1 MLKLS
6 QWKTFSYYYLWK
18 YVSLAFVII
27 KDKKI
32 SEKILWGTQIISQ
45 TISPVLSHFQAS
57 FGLMKFSATTK
68 VEC

>member
-32 SEKILWGTQIISQ
+32 SEKLLWGTQIISQ